1 MKFFLI
7 TFLTLINIAWGQTD
21 NVVITKVICHYPES
35 KLEIYR
41 SRKKKFQNLKGT
53 FRNLVHLKSTMKII
67 ASDGG
72 YKFFNYQLTEKDGEK
87 YLLLN
92 FELKPIIRDIKIS
105 SKRVHIEEDLL
116 ESINIR
122 KNYFFD
128 ATSIDAQIL
137 LLKKKIDGMGFPYS
151 QIILEK
157 DVFNDSVDLRIKV
170 NEGNPRIFKKI
181 NVVTDSYFVRKFLEN
196 KFISLYNQPF
206 DFTKFKSALDE
217 AEKDLFNY
225 GYYLINIDLVPKG
238 DKDRVFLEL
247 KISND
252 KLFAFNIK
260 GVNPSER
267 DAFLHVVKNL
277 FRQFKKPL
285 TKQILKQG
293 ILEDLNK
300 KGFFFS
306 EVHTSQ
312 TEFTN
317 KFREKV
323 KSYELIIRKGHK
335 ILLDKIE
342 FFGNIFFDTK
352 QLKKFYDEQAFELA
366 SNNFLDNEY
375 IDFFRDYIR
384 NEYIK
389 RGFLQVKV
397 DEPEVKINKTK
408 KNTVIRFLI
417 TEGNRTLI
425 KKIRF
430 KGLPQEFQSNIVQKL
445 NNQEGDFF
453 NPIALTEDTKIITNL
468 FHESG
473 YYFAEISNSNDD
485 TFISFSEKN
494 SEVEILYNIIP
505 GNKVTLN
512 KIIYIGNFKTRKKI
526 LDRKVF
532 FNEGDIITPKKTK
545 DLENLLSSLGLF
557 NSVSVTP
564 IKHGSDRT
572 ETDLLIKLSERD
584 FGLVELAPGFRTDL
598 GLKLSGTVS
607 YLNIGGENKS
617 ITLKSQINQRLNFQ
631 TFDARRRKE
640 RKQLLEHNTSITY
653 NQYDIF
659 NSEIDL
665 GLGSSFQRKRFYS
678 FDADIWRINS
688 TLSKDITSKFS
699 TSLRYQWETIS
710 QTDATELR
718 DNGSFQIGA
727 ITPSA
732 TYDLRNNPINP
743 SQGAFFNLSC
753 EFANPYL
760 LSQDNKEL
768 TVNYYKLVSRNRFYL
783 PFKNGTLAF
792 SLVGGVQENLA
803 TKQKLDANNNLVSEG
818 YIPNIKVFRLTG
830 MDIVRGFNDE
840 EINRLPNGQD
850 ITEVQIDK
858 RAYLANLKVEPRFFI
873 SDNIVAGA
881 FYDAGRVFV
890 QEFDLGTLR
899 DSVGLTFKILTPVGT
914 LDFDYGIKLLR
925 KFDYGIK
932 LLRKRNQDGTLEDP
946 GRFHVSIG
954 FF

>member
-267 DAFLHVVKNL
+267 DAFLNVVKNL

-408 KNTVIRFLI
+408 K
-417 TEGNRTLI
+417 
-425 KKIRF
+425 K
-430 KGLPQEFQSNIVQKL
+430 
-445 NNQEGDFF
+445 
-453 NPIALTEDTKIITNL
+453 
-468 FHESG
+468 
-473 YYFAEISNSNDD
+473 YCNS
-485 TFISFSEKN
+485 
-494 SEVEILYNIIP
+494 
-505 GNKVTLN
+505 
-512 KIIYIGNFKTRKKI
+512 
-526 LDRKVF
+526 
-532 FNEGDIITPKKTK
+532 
-545 DLENLLSSLGLF
+545 
-557 NSVSVTP
+557 
-564 IKHGSDRT
+564 
-572 ETDLLIKLSERD
+572 
-584 FGLVELAPGFRTDL
+584 
-598 GLKLSGTVS
+598 
-607 YLNIGGENKS
+607 
-617 ITLKSQINQRLNFQ
+617 
-631 TFDARRRKE
+631 
-640 RKQLLEHNTSITY
+640 
-653 NQYDIF
+653 IF
-659 NSEIDL
+659 NY
-665 GLGSSFQRKRFYS
+665 RR
-678 FDADIWRINS
+678 
-688 TLSKDITSKFS
+688 
-699 TSLRYQWETIS
+699 
-710 QTDATELR
+710 
-718 DNGSFQIGA
+718 
-727 ITPSA
+727 
-732 TYDLRNNPINP
+732 
-743 SQGAFFNLSC
+743 
-753 EFANPYL
+753 
-760 LSQDNKEL
+760 
-768 TVNYYKLVSRNRFYL
+768 
-783 PFKNGTLAF
+783 
-792 SLVGGVQENLA
+792 
-803 TKQKLDANNNLVSEG
+803 
-818 YIPNIKVFRLTG
+818 
-830 MDIVRGFNDE
+830 
-840 EINRLPNGQD
+840 
-850 ITEVQIDK
+850 
-858 RAYLANLKVEPRFFI
+858 
-873 SDNIVAGA
+873 
-881 FYDAGRVFV
+881 
-890 QEFDLGTLR
+890 
-899 DSVGLTFKILTPVGT
+899 
-914 LDFDYGIKLLR
+914 
-925 KFDYGIK
+925 
-932 LLRKRNQDGTLEDP
+932 
-946 GRFHVSIG
+946 
-954 FF
+954 